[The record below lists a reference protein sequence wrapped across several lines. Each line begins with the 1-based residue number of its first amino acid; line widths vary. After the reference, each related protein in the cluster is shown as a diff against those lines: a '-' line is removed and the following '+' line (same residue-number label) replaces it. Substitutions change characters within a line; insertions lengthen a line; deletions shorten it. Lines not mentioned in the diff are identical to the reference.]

1 MKEYF
6 LTIRKHQVKDY
17 VSDND
22 LSNIIELLKSRLPCE
37 VSDLVYEIDNKYN
50 QLHSHLIVRSQKSI
64 FYKKNSSINGFRLY
78 WLLIDH
84 NKKAVMSYIHK
95 DSYNKYEQEQ
105 IILTNFYRHNY
116 GFQDT
121 GSRP

>member
-17 VSDND
+17 VSVQD
-22 LSNIIELLKSRLPCE
+22 LLDIIELLKSRLPLE
-37 VSDLVYEIDNKYN
+37 ITDIVYEIDHKYN
-50 QLHSHLIVRSQKSI
+50 QLHSHLIARSQKSI

-78 WLLIDH
+78 WLLIDK
-84 NKKAVMSYIHK
+84 NKKSVLSYMHK
-95 DSYNKYEQEQ
+95 DSYNKFEQEQ
-105 IILTNFYRHNY
+105 IILTNYYRHNY
-116 GFQDT
+116 GFHDT